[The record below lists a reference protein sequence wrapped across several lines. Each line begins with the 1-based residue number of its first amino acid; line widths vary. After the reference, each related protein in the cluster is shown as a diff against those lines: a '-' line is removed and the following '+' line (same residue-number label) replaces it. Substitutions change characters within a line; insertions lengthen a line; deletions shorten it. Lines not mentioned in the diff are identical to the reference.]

1 MPVWPGTGVVIQ
13 AAPSPNVRPA
23 EPAGTVISAITLFS
37 FGSMRET
44 TPLGSL
50 TTHTLPPP
58 TAIPPSLAAGPTGIV
73 ASSSLVTIDTREM
86 VLSPQFGT
94 QMLSNPAAKPEHGRL
109 PTVIAFTTVLVFG
122 SSRCSV
128 PLGPFDTH
136 TASSV
141 TTCQSGTPSTGN
153 TPTGVMVD
161 ISRFTPGVD
170 TPGRGGRLAP
180 PFFGASAAGCCG
192 GASCANVIN
201 NGTVAANTNGRS
213 VFIDYSASVAN
224 TRLGSIFKTL
234 VLFGLVSHRNPC
246 PAWMMPP
253 PSP

>member
-1 MPVWPGTGVVIQ
+1 MPVWPGTGVVIHT
-13 AAPSPNVRPA
+13 APSPNVTPA
-23 EPAGTVISAITLFS
+23 DPAGTVTSAITLLS

-50 TTHTLPPP
+50 TTHTVPPP

-73 ASSSLVTIDTREM
+73 ATTSLVAIETREI

-94 QMLSNPAAKPEHGRL
+94 QMLSNPAASPEHGRL
-109 PTVIAFTTVLVFG
+109 PTVIVFTTVLLFG

-153 TPTGVMVD
+153 TATGVMVD

-170 TPGRGGRLAP
+170 TPGRGGRLPP
-180 PFFGASAAGCCG
+180 PFFGVSAATGCG
-192 GASCANVIN
+192 GA
-201 NGTVAANTNGRS
+201 
-213 VFIDYSASVAN
+213 
-224 TRLGSIFKTL
+224 GS
-234 VLFGLVSHRNPC
+234 
-246 PAWMMPP
+246 
-253 PSP
+253 